1 MVELLKESG
10 FSDKAIDY
18 YARKVNVGIIK
29 DPSIS
34 FSYTGHC
41 GDTMIIYLKIDSN
54 IIVDAKFE
62 VIGCVGAFSAG
73 SALIEIIKGQNIL
86 TAKNITE
93 EDIIEHL
100 NGMPSSKIDCVCLA
114 ITTLE
119 KTFKMYTE
127 KNEAQ

>member
-18 YARKVNVGIIK
+18 YTRKVNVGILSN
-29 DPSIS
+29 PSIS

-41 GDTMIIYLKIDSN
+41 GDTMIIYLQIDSN
-54 IIVDAKFE
+54 IIIDAKFG
-62 VIGCVGAFSAG
+62 VIGCAGAFSAG
-73 SALIEIIKGQNIL
+73 SALIEIIKGKNIL

-100 NGMPSSKIDCVCLA
+100 GGVPSTKIDCVYLA
-114 ITTLE
+114 RKAFEQTLE
-119 KTFKMYTE
+119 LFKE
-127 KNEAQ
+127 KKSP

>member
-18 YARKVNVGIIK
+18 YTRKVNVGIIK

-41 GDTMIIYLKIDSN
+41 GDTMIIYLKINSN

-73 SALIEIIKGQNIL
+73 SVLMKMIIGENIF
-86 TAKNITE
+86 TARNITE
-93 EDIIEHL
+93 EDIIDHL
-100 NGMPSSKIDCVCLA
+100 HGVPSSKIDCVCLA

-119 KTFKMYTE
+119 KTLKLYTE
-127 KNEAQ
+127 KNKTQ